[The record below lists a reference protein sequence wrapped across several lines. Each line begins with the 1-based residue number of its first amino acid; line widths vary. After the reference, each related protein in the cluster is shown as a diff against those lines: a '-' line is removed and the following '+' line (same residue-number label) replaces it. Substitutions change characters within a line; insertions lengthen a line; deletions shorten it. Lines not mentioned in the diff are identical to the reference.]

1 VRVATL
7 PPPSQRP
14 AAQASLPSRAQ
25 SVGRRRAVV
34 ALLVVASLALL
45 SIYFRE
51 SDGGRL
57 HSLQSSGAAVLRP
70 FEVAGDRVARPF
82 EDASSWFGGLLH
94 AKSENAKLRKQLD
107 AARQVAIQ
115 HRNAVLENG
124 RLRKLLAYR
133 DSASFPKDY
142 RGLAAAVLSRP
153 PSQLSQQIVV
163 AVGSNDGVV
172 AHAPVVTEDGLVG
185 LVTRVGKN
193 QSLVTLL
200 TDETSNV
207 SVVDLRTQASGIL
220 RSGTSVDRVTKD
232 QVVKDGDTLVTAGW
246 HDGPLSSLY
255 PKGIPVGTVISAGQS
270 DVAVYKTISVAP
282 FVDFSALQSVL
293 VLVPTTPPR

>member
-7 PPPSQRP
+7 PPPSQRA

-45 SIYFRE
+45 SVYFRE

-70 FEVAGDRVARPF
+70 FEVAGDRIARPF
-82 EDASSWFGGLLH
+82 EDAASWFGGLLD
-94 AKSENAKLRKQLD
+94 AKSENATLRKQRD
-107 AARQVAIQ
+107 AWRQLAIQ
-115 HRNAVLENG
+115 RRTALQENA
-124 RLRKLLAYR
+124 RLRALLAYR
-133 DSASFPKDY
+133 DSARFPKDY

-153 PSQLSQQIVV
+153 PSQLTQQIVV
-163 AVGSNDGVV
+163 AAGSYDGVTRN
-172 AHAPVVTEDGLVG
+172 APVVTEDGLVG

-193 QSLVTLL
+193 QSLVTLI
-200 TDETSNV
+200 TDDTSAV

-220 RSGTSVDRVTKD
+220 RHGDTVDRVTKD
-232 QVVKDGDTLVTAGW
+232 QVVDQGDTLVTAGW
-246 HDGPLSSLY
+246 HDGKISSLY
-255 PKGIPVGTVISAGQS
+255 PKGIPVGAVTSAGQR
-270 DVAVYKTISVAP
+270 DIDAYKTVAVSP
-282 FVDFSALQSVL
+282 FVDFSSLQSVL
-293 VLVPTTPPR
+293 VLVAAKPIR